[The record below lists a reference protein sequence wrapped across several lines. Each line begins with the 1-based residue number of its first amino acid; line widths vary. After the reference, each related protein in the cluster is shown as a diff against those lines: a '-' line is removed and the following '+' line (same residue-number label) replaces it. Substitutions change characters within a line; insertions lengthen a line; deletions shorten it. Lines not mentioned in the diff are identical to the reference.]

1 MEDKPPLMPPA
12 YLLES
17 ALPSVDHAA
26 GNRAAWP
33 FFVFLDMGQLFRFV
47 SRLFKPRNGSLGRVS
62 GRLCAPAMVGR
73 LVGGL

>member
-26 GNRAAWP
+26 GKPSCVAIFGLGQWDN
-33 FFVFLDMGQLFRFV
+33 FFVLSHVFLSLEMALWGGYLAAYV
-47 SRLFKPRNGSLGRVS
+47 RLLW
-62 GRLCAPAMVGR
+62 
-73 LVGGL
+73 